1 MPQILGENAH
11 TLMTGHLM
19 AMVVPLLRDMINLD
33 LPLRVKGDMLAV
45 VLMLFQTKVMKVEV
59 LSKSQLMR
67 ELE

>member
-1 MPQILGENAH
+1 MQCRIQDIR
-11 TLMTGHLM
+11 
-19 AMVVPLLRDMINLD
+19 MVVKGMINLD
-33 LPLRVKGDMLAV
+33 LPLRDKGDMLAV

>member
-1 MPQILGENAH
+1 
-11 TLMTGHLM
+11 MTGHLM

-45 VLMLFQTKVMKVEV
+45 VLMLFQTKVMNVEV